1 MQYELTQWTKLRYGL
16 LLLMLQNSKVMNR
29 KIYIATQLDKKNKK
43 INIEKQYYG
52 VNIRES
58 LNLAYKAITTIN
70 GKSEKVFDIS

>member
-1 MQYELTQWTKLRYGL
+1 MQYEVNQWTKLRYGL
-16 LLLMLQNSKVMNR
+16 LLQMLQNSKVMNR

-52 VNIRES
+52 VNIMES
-58 LNLAYKAITTIN
+58 LNLAYQAITTIN